1 MLAQS
6 VEQTTLTLYDR
17 SPIMGMLYINNL
29 SGVCTLD
36 RERDTYSKLQFWILT
51 ENYDIV
57 LKCLRGLKQW
67 VI

>member
-29 SGVCTLD
+29 SGVYTLD

>member
-17 SPIMGMLYINNL
+17 SPIMGMLYVNNL
-29 SGVCTLD
+29 SGVYTLD
-36 RERDTYSKLQFWILT
+36 RERDTYSKLQFLILT